1 MHPNGNIKNLTES
14 NKKRKSEAWL
24 LKRKMLEIIGMNG
37 GQRKY
42 LTKNVFD
49 DADPYSVQA
58 AFQTRTL
65 WMA

>member
-24 LKRKMLEIIGMNG
+24 LKRKMLEIIGMNS
-37 GQRKY
+37 GQREY

-58 AFQTRTL
+58 AFQARTL
-65 WMA
+65 RMA

>member
-14 NKKRKSEAWL
+14 NKKRKSAAWL
-24 LKRKMLEIIGMNG
+24 LKRKMLEIIGMNS

-58 AFQTRTL
+58 AWEL
-65 WMA
+65 CKWPSL

>member
-14 NKKRKSEAWL
+14 NKKRKSAAWL
-24 LKRKMLEIIGMNG
+24 LKRKMLEIIGMNS

-58 AFQTRTL
+58 A
-65 WMA
+65 